1 MQLKTTRVALPQEK
15 YQGFTYK
22 ELNDKFSYDKV
33 EGKFYNK
40 RTGKILDSTK
50 GGKMY
55 LGIRIADET
64 ISLQPARVAL
74 ILVDQYFPKDDE
86 RVVFK
91 DNDSLNFA
99 YTNLKIIKKRDAAL
113 FGKNAIRPKAHKTP
127 VDGVVKIMPMGYFV
141 ARRGPEQSVYR
152 SYDFEEVV
160 SIRKEWELD
169 NTIHRWDKTM
179 PRCYTT

>member
-1 MQLKTTRVALPQEK
+1 MQDK

-40 RTGKILDSTK
+40 KTGKLLDSTK

-74 ILVDQYFPKDDE
+74 ILVDQYFPKNDE

-99 YTNLKIIKKRDAAL
+99 YTNLKVIKKRDAAL
-113 FGKNAIRPKAHKTP
+113 FGKNAIRPKAYDTP
-127 VDGVVKIMPMGYFV
+127 VVGVVKIMPMGYFV
-141 ARRGPEQSVYR
+141 ARRGPEQAVYR

-160 SIRKEWELD
+160 NVRKEWELD

-179 PRCYTT
+179 PKCFQ

>member
-1 MQLKTTRVALPQEK
+1 MIEN

-22 ELNDKFSYDKV
+22 ELNDKFTYDPV
-33 EGKFYNK
+33 EGKFYSK
-40 RTGKILDSTK
+40 KTGKLLDSTK

-55 LGIRIADET
+55 LGIRVSDEV
-64 ISLQPARVAL
+64 ISLQPAKVAL

-91 DNDSLNFA
+91 DSDNLNFV
-99 YTNLKIIKKRDAAL
+99 YTNLKIIKKRDSAL
-113 FGKNAIRPKAHKTP
+113 FAKNSVKHTAYATV
-127 VDGVVKIMPMGYFV
+127 VDGVFKIEPTGYFV
-141 ARRGPEQSVYR
+141 ARRGSDQAVYR

-160 SIRKEWELD
+160 AIRKEWELD

-179 PRCYTT
+179 PKCFQ